1 MTYVTREGWDA
12 RDPVSPPA
20 RIATPAPLLVLHHA
34 AAGGFGASAVRGHQN
49 YHIDVRGWNDIA
61 YTALVDD
68 VNVYE
73 GRGWGIRTAATGPVN
88 DRSQAVCALGNWST
102 KTPPDGMLD
111 QLALAAVL
119 GWQAGAVDA
128 PEYDGGHR
136 DYQPR
141 DCPGD
146 KLYAKLGEINRRA
159 TLLAA
164 KDDDMPTSQE
174 IATAVWAAG
183 FGSTPNRETA
193 GQRLAQA
200 AAYAKI
206 AAAKAGTGTGTVE
219 VDAAAL
225 AADIVDAMP
234 DDLAR
239 QVADEMYRR
248 LEA

>member
-1 MTYVTREGWDA
+1 MTYVTRAGWDA

-34 AAGGFGASAVRGHQN
+34 AAGGFGPSAVRGHQN

-111 QLALAAVL
+111 QLASAAVL
-119 GWQAGAVDA
+119 AFQAGAVDA

-136 DYQPR
+136 DYMDR

-146 KLYAKLGEINRRA
+146 KLYAKIGEINRRA
-159 TLLAA
+159 ALLA
-164 KDDDMPTSQE
+164 KNPTEDDDMPTVEEIWGAKVGKGDRRRTMAEVVVQAGIDAAIARALSERAAKGDTLTDTQLADVVAAA
-174 IATAVWAAG
+174 IATDLVDG
-183 FGSTPNRETA
+183 IKVTV
-193 GQRLAQA
+193 QA
-200 AAYAKI
+200 N
-206 AAAKAGTGTGTVE
+206 
-219 VDAAAL
+219 
-225 AADIVDAMP
+225 
-234 DDLAR
+234 
-239 QVADEMYRR
+239 
-248 LEA
+248 